1 MIRTIT
7 ALVVCLLAFSPVAL
21 AQNGASKP
29 SSAADSAADSTMA
42 RNHSLYSS
50 GIEFGVFL
58 DLAERRKEMWH
69 DNFDEGSVPQ
79 DVQTNLDGLHGTY
92 HLLAVAIDGCSDSV
106 NTIPYLAHMVA
117 ATDRIDMRII
127 DSTRG
132 RAIMEENRTPDGR
145 PATPTVLILD
155 ESFRTVGVFIER
167 PTELQEWALGEGKEV
182 TSEEFMT
189 HKMGWYDQDRGR
201 MTMTEVLAAISAHE
215 QHNH

>member
-1 MIRTIT
+1 MIRSIT
-7 ALVVCLLAFSPVAL
+7 SLLVCLLAFSPVAL
-21 AQNGASKP
+21 AQNGASQ
-29 SSAADSAADSTMA
+29 SSNRESSTADSTTA
-42 RNHSLYSS
+42 RNQSLYSS

-58 DLAERRKEMWH
+58 DLAERRKELWH
-69 DNFDEGSVPQ
+69 DNFAAGSVPTEIQ
-79 DVQTNLDGLHGTY
+79 EGLSGLHGTY

-132 RAIMEENRTPDGR
+132 RAIMEENRTPDER

-167 PTELQEWALGEGKEV
+167 PSELQEWALGEGKEV
-182 TSEEFMT
+182 SSQAFMT
-189 HKMGWYDQDRGR
+189 HKTDWYDQDRGL
-201 MTMTEVLAAISAHE
+201 MTMTEVLSTISAAEKHD
-215 QHNH
+215 H